1 MNMKEL
7 NKTLNLLESSL
18 NKKLKTL
25 EKLEAEK
32 KSLLN
37 KTKDLKKENF
47 VKLEKEMAK
56 SEMKYQILY
65 EDVQSL
71 YKKIKVI
78 KNSI

>member
-1 MNMKEL
+1 MKEL
-7 NKTLNLLESSL
+7 NKTLNMLESSL

-37 KTKDLKKENF
+37 KTKDLKKEDF

-65 EDVQSL
+65 KDVQAI

-78 KNSI
+78 KNNI

>member
-7 NKTLNLLESSL
+7 NKTLNMLESSL

-56 SEMKYQILY
+56 SEMNYQILY
-65 EDVQSL
+65 EDVQAL

>member
-7 NKTLNLLESSL
+7 NKTLNMLESSL
-18 NKKLKTL
+18 NKKLKIL

-37 KTKDLKKENF
+37 KTKDLKKEDF

-65 EDVQSL
+65 EDVQAL

-78 KNSI
+78 KNNI

>member
-7 NKTLNLLESSL
+7 NKTLNMLESSL

-37 KTKDLKKENF
+37 KTKDLKKEDF

-65 EDVQSL
+65 KDVQAI

-78 KNSI
+78 KNNI

>member
-7 NKTLNLLESSL
+7 NKTLNMLESSL

-37 KTKDLKKENF
+37 RTKDLKKENF

-56 SEMKYQILY
+56 SEMNYQILY
-65 EDVQSL
+65 EDVQAL
-71 YKKIKVI
+71 YKKIKAI

>member
-1 MNMKEL
+1 MKEL
-7 NKTLNLLESSL
+7 NKTLNMLESSL

-37 KTKDLKKENF
+37 KTKDLKKEDF

-56 SEMKYQILY
+56 SEMNYQILY
-65 EDVQSL
+65 EDVQAL
-71 YKKIKVI
+71 YKKIKAI

>member
-1 MNMKEL
+1 MKEL

-56 SEMKYQILY
+56 SEMNFQILY
-65 EDVQSL
+65 EDVQAL

>member
-1 MNMKEL
+1 MKEL
-7 NKTLNLLESSL
+7 NKTLNMLESSL

-56 SEMKYQILY
+56 SEMNYQILY
-65 EDVQSL
+65 EDVQAL

>member
-1 MNMKEL
+1 MKEL
-7 NKTLNLLESSL
+7 NKTLNMLESSL

-37 KTKDLKKENF
+37 RTKDLKKENF

-56 SEMKYQILY
+56 SEMNYQILY
-65 EDVQSL
+65 EDVQAL
-71 YKKIKVI
+71 YKKIKAI

>member
-1 MNMKEL
+1 MKEL

>member
-1 MNMKEL
+1 MKEL

-56 SEMKYQILY
+56 SEMNYQILY
-65 EDVQSL
+65 EDVQAL